1 MKQKIFKNLVVSVL
15 VMGMLFTTPVT
26 ADAATVTK
34 STKISTMSEYSYSSG
49 ISTSG
54 AIYVQLDEPGDYI
67 TNIKSKNSGLTAKL
81 TYAHSYYAIDS
92 SPDDKDY
99 YAVIGLLAKKKVS
112 TSVSFDIYGEDNKKK
127 ETKTVKVTAVNTSS
141 QLPVKSITFGGKP
154 LTYSKL
160 YTSKKGKVKVTMNK
174 NYKLVKLEAGTY
186 TAPKKFDSNYIDLY
200 ENELA
205 YKTIKNNSK
214 VTLGTRGYYYSYFN
228 QSYGGKRNYTLSTR
242 IVAPTYLRITYEN
255 KKTKATGTVTYSIKR
270 LAK

>member
-1 MKQKIFKNLVVSVL
+1 MKQKIFKNLVVSAL

-34 STKISTMSEYSYSSG
+34 STKISTMSEYSYSSSV
-49 ISTSG
+49 STSG

-67 TNIKSKNSGLTAKL
+67 TNIKSKNSALTAKL
-81 TYAHSYYAIDS
+81 TYVHSYYAINS
-92 SPDDKDY
+92 SADDKDY
-99 YAVIGLLAKKKVS
+99 YAVIGLFAKKKVS

-127 ETKTVKVTAVNTSS
+127 ETKTVKVTAVNTASE
-141 QLPVKSITFGGKP
+141 LPVKSITFGGKP
-154 LTYSKL
+154 LSYTKL

-186 TAPKKFDSNYIDLY
+186 TAPKKSSSDFSTQYQ
-200 ENELA
+200 NEVS

-214 VTLGTRGYYYSYFN
+214 VTLGTRSYYYSYFN
-228 QSYGGKRNYTLSTR
+228 QTYSGKRSYSLSTR
-242 IVAPTYLRITYEN
+242 IVAPTYIRITYQN
-255 KKTKATGTVTYSIKR
+255 KKTKATGTVTYSINR